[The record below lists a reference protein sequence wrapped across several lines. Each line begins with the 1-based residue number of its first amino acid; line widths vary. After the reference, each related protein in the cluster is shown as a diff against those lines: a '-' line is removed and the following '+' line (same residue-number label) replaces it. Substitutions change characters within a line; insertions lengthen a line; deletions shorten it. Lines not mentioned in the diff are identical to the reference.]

1 MHLPSLMTKPP
12 RRSRL
17 DDDLLDSTPS
27 GGKYGWAAL
36 RWHGRLC
43 REVDVSLEEAQATLA
58 ALVLLAGERKGN
70 AAFALAD
77 LLSRRGWS
85 VHAS

>member
-1 MHLPSLMTKPP
+1 MTA
-12 RRSRL
+12 RL
-17 DDDLLDSTPS
+17 DAIGREVRA
-27 GGKYGWAAL
+27 GGTAL
-36 RWHGRLC
+36 AWTFC